1 MVILA
6 FPRGPGML
14 FLLLPILFLLSSCAT
29 VDYLPPEQGTSAEL
43 QSILAQTLEGNLKD
57 IEFDPAGK
65 TVDIHVRALGGHQT
79 PLGLE
84 RYVKSLFREW
94 AVRKGGKVGPGE
106 WRMEVFLPVLGT
118 TATRRDLSYR
128 NIPLYYSERFRASG
142 HLVVVVKDGKGKTA
156 GIWQAGKGGDL
167 ADVYFM
173 RILGPFDGPFGD
185 R

>member
-1 MVILA
+1 MTTHPFSRGTPF
-6 FPRGPGML
+6 FPLLLL
-14 FLLLPILFLLSSCAT
+14 FLAILSSCAT

-43 QSILAQTLEGNLKD
+43 QSILAQSLEGNLKE
-57 IEFDPAGK
+57 IGFDPAGK
-65 TVDIHVRALGGHQT
+65 TVDIQVRALGGHQT

-84 RYVKSLFREW
+84 RYVKSLFQEW
-94 AVRKGGKVGPGE
+94 AVQKGAKIGPGE
-106 WRMEVFLPVLGT
+106 WHMEVFLPVLGT

-142 HLVVVVKDGKGKTA
+142 QLVVVVRDGEGKAT

-167 ADVYFM
+167 ADIYLM
-173 RILGPFDGPFGD
+173 RILGPFDVPSGN